1 MRHAPR
7 LSLEDY
13 SNDCA
18 TNASTRCLTEL
29 ITIHINISL
38 CTADMMAIVS
48 LLLALFYFISIGNRL
63 FVVRIFGTISYLNA
77 TNI

>member
-18 TNASTRCLTEL
+18 TNASTRRLTEL
-29 ITIHINISL
+29 ITLQTNIFL
-38 CTADMMAIVS
+38 RGADMMGILY
-48 LLLALFYFISIGNRL
+48 LLLAFF
-63 FVVRIFGTISYLNA
+63 
-77 TNI
+77 

>member
-18 TNASTRCLTEL
+18 TNASTRRLTEL

-38 CTADMMAIVS
+38 CGADMLGILSVLHAF
-48 LLLALFYFISIGNRL
+48 FYFISIGNRL
-63 FVVRIFGTISYLNA
+63 LFCKFRIEFGMN
-77 TNI
+77 NRK